1 VIPNVYMATVLPPIP
16 TTGVTIDEVSAL
28 ATRVRDQMLT
38 TLREI
43 SVAVPSEGSPVT
55 ESLIGDTTPAD
66 QGTPTPTIPI
76 AIPSEARIEE
86 PSQIAVPPS
95 PPEPASATASQV
107 LRKDGSENGTET
119 EEDEGMVLVGHP
131 K

>member
-1 VIPNVYMATVLPPIP
+1 MVTVLPPIP

-28 ATRVRDQMLT
+28 ATRVRDQMLN

-43 SVAVPSEGSPVT
+43 SVAVPSEGSHKSPVT
-55 ESLIGDTTPAD
+55 ESLGDTTPAD

-76 AIPSEARIEE
+76 AIPSEARVEE
-86 PSQIAVPPS
+86 PSQTAAQPS

-107 LRKDGSENGTET
+107 LRKEGSENGTET